1 MALHEDVVQA
11 VANSNFKN
19 MAEMGVQ
26 NALSHQHRLNIMAET
41 ALGKVLDDMRTTS
54 VPEGLGLAAAQRGDL
69 AKQIS
74 DLSAAVASLQAN
86 IKGAQTTPPVTP

>member
-1 MALHEDVVQA
+1 MALMEDVVQA

-26 NALSHQHRLNIMAET
+26 NAISHQHRLNIMAET

-69 AKQIS
+69 SKVLMELAS
-74 DLSAAVASLQAN
+74 GVASIQNMLQAPRTP
-86 IKGAQTTPPVTP
+86 AQE

>member
-1 MALHEDVVQA
+1 MALMEDVVQS

-69 AKQIS
+69 SKQIM
-74 DLSAAVASLQAN
+74 DLSAAVSAMQAQ
-86 IKGAQTTPPVTP
+86 IKAGQTTPPVTA